1 MTRFSQKAQCRL
13 DRLALLVAAAC
24 AVATACGSSGSPAN
38 NAGRGGQAAA
48 SAGGTSGGL
57 AGRSAGEGGA
67 TTPAGEAGRSGGLGG
82 SGPAGS
88 SGLAGAGGGAG
99 LTGVA
104 GFAAAGGRMNAG
116 GAGAPGQGGAGG
128 RGAGPADR
136 NKLDLLFLIDDS
148 ASMKPMQA
156 KLAQE
161 LPSVLSHFAQDPV
174 TGLPVD
180 LHVGVVS
187 SSMGAGAWGYVNQC
201 TSHIVDP
208 ETTGDYQ
215 GSLLQGPGG
224 PHSGACPALNAGE
237 TFLATGDGMV
247 TGPNFTGDL
256 GSVFACMAL
265 IGDKGCGF
273 ESPFGAVQAALQ
285 RGSTP
290 RDVADGGDPDNGGFV
305 RPDARLA
312 VVLLTNEDDCS
323 VPATSLLLSTAVNSV
338 SDPTGLGALQSYR
351 CNEFGHLCDDPAGG
365 GGPKVPPP
373 HSVSP
378 TATAGVTLTGCQS
391 AEDQGRTDPLVVDA
405 YGNPDPTMGHL
416 VTVES
421 FVTFLKGLK
430 SDPDD
435 VFVAAI
441 AAPPTPYVV
450 IPQMNSAAM
459 NEIDPVIQHSCTIMT
474 AGGADPEYGD
484 PAVRITQAVQTFG
497 TSHGFTQSVCDS
509 SYASVLTTLAA
520 AIFGG

>member
-1 MTRFSQKAQCRL
+1 MTRLSQKARYRL
-13 DRLALLVAAAC
+13 GQMALIAIAC
-24 AVATACGSSGSPAN
+24 AVATACGSSGPPANPAN
-38 NAGRGGQAAA
+38 NGGKGGQGAA
-48 SAGGTSGGL
+48 SGSSGGL
-57 AGRSAGEGGA
+57 AGRSAGEGGS
-67 TTPAGEAGRSGGLGG
+67 PALGEAGRSGDMGG

-88 SGLAGAGGGAG
+88 PGHAGAGGGSG
-99 LTGVA
+99 LAGVA
-104 GFAAAGGRMNAG
+104 GFAAAGGHMNTAGAG
-116 GAGAPGQGGAGG
+116 GLGQGGGG
-128 RGAGPADR
+128 GHGASPADR

-148 ASMKPMQA
+148 ASMAPMQA
-156 KLAQE
+156 RLAQE

-187 SSMGAGAWGYVNQC
+187 SSMGAGAYGNVNQC
-201 TSHIVDP
+201 HSHSYDA
-208 ETTGDYQ
+208 ESQGDYQ

-224 PHSGACPALNAGE
+224 PHSGACPALTAGE
-237 TFLATGDGMV
+237 TFLATGDGV
-247 TGPNFTGDL
+247 TTGPNFTGDL

-273 ESPFGAVQAALQ
+273 ESVFGAVQVALQ
-285 RGSTP
+285 RGATP
-290 RDVADGGDPDNGGFV
+290 RDVTDGGDPDNGGFV

-338 SDPTGLGALQSYR
+338 TDPTGLGALQSYR
-351 CNEFGHLCDDPAGG
+351 CNEFGHLCDDPAGA

-373 HSVSP
+373 HSVNP
-378 TATAGVTLTGCQS
+378 NAPAGVTLTGCES
-391 AEDQGRTDPLVVDA
+391 AEDQGRTDPLVLDV

-416 VTVES
+416 VTVQS
-421 FVTFLKGLK
+421 FVTFLKTLK
-430 SDPDD
+430 ADPRD
-435 VFVAAI
+435 VFIAAI

-474 AGGADPEYGD
+474 GGGTSEYGD
-484 PAVRITQAVQTFG
+484 PAVRVTQAVQSFG
-497 TSHGFTQSVCDS
+497 SSHGFTQSVCDS
-509 SYASVLTTLAA
+509 SYASVLTMLAA